1 MEIYTVQPGDSLW
14 SIARHFGTTP
24 ERIASDNALASPN
37 VLSVGQALVILQ
49 PTQTYTVMPGDSLFT
64 IAQRFGVSISQLW
77 RNNPF
82 LRGGIDIR
90 PGQVLFITL
99 PTPELGRGAEVT
111 GYAYPFI
118 NRDVLRSALPYLTY
132 LSIFAYGLRPDGTLI
147 EPDDNELI
155 ALARQYGAAPIL
167 MLTSLG
173 EDGLFSAEL
182 VINVLS
188 NPEAQNRM
196 LDDIDRVLSEK
207 RYSGIEFDFEYIDA
221 AYADEYAAL
230 IARAHERL
238 SPRGYIIFADLAPK
252 ETAVKRGLLYE
263 GHDYPAIGAA
273 ADRMLLMTYEYGFT
287 FGPPMAVSPIQPI
300 RAVLECAVSA
310 IPSAKLLLGVPNYAY
325 NWTLPF
331 VRGQSQAVPLS
342 NIEAIE
348 LAAAKKAAIQFD
360 GYSQTPFFNYYDP
373 TPSGPVEH
381 EVWFQDARSY
391 DASFRLIDEFNLG
404 GAGIWQIMDYNPP
417 LYLVLSSL
425 YQTIK
430 YLE

>member
-1 MEIYTVQPGDSLW
+1 MEIYTTQPGDSLW
-14 SIARHFGTTP
+14 SIAQRFRTTP
-24 ERIASDNALASPN
+24 ERIAQDNALASPG

-64 IAQRFGVSISQLW
+64 IAQQFGVSISQLW

-82 LRGGIDIR
+82 LKGGIDIQ

-99 PTPELGRGAEVT
+99 PPPELGRGAEVT

-118 NRDVLRSALPYLTY
+118 NREILRSALPYLTY
-132 LSIFAYGLRPDGTLI
+132 LSIFTYGLRPDGTLL
-147 EPDDNELI
+147 EVDDEELI
-155 ALARQYGAAPIL
+155 NLARQYGTAPIM

-188 NPEAQNRM
+188 NPEAQNRL

-238 SPRGYIIFADLAPK
+238 SPRGYLIFADLAPK
-252 ETAVKRGLLYE
+252 ESAEKRGLLYE
-263 GHDYPAIGAA
+263 GHDYPTIGAA

-300 RAVLECAVSA
+300 RAVLDYAVNT
-310 IPSAKLLLGVPNYAY
+310 ILPAKLLLGVPNYA
-325 NWTLPF
+325 TTGRA
-331 VRGQSQAVPLS
+331 VRGQSR
-342 NIEAIE
+342 NR
-348 LAAAKKAAIQFD
+348 AAGNQRESRKMPRFGRWIFA
-360 GYSQTPFFNYYDP
+360 DP
-373 TPSGPVEH
+373 VFQLLRTYRAGP
-381 EVWFQDARSY
+381 QGTGGSRTAM
-391 DASFRLIDEFNLG
+391 ASFRLVDGSQSG
-404 GAGIWQIMDYNPP
+404 GAGILADGPDPSPP
-417 LYLVLSSL
+417 GAQNSSKNKVSNDTSIYKVNSARGL
-425 YQTIK
+425 
-430 YLE
+430 L